1 MIELFLNKIHILGDI
16 ETRHYFGPE
25 DQGISFEMLK
35 WEPKLKRSLCLTY
48 KNKCNKSIA
57 TMNLV
62 YVALLVHTV
71 RCVDI
76 QFKVNSFDIKLETQ
90 KREYKFRALTT
101 MAYGQHSNQTNVTAE
116 KILRNTEKSNK
127 TNEDLECTSQDSEN
141 KQVEAVLSDMMNQLT
156 LVKLKKYI

>member
-1 MIELFLNKIHILGDI
+1 
-16 ETRHYFGPE
+16 
-25 DQGISFEMLK
+25 
-35 WEPKLKRSLCLTY
+35 
-48 KNKCNKSIA
+48 
-57 TMNLV
+57 MNLV

-116 KILRNTEKSNK
+116 KISKNTEKSNK

-156 LVKLKKYI
+156 LVKLKKEI